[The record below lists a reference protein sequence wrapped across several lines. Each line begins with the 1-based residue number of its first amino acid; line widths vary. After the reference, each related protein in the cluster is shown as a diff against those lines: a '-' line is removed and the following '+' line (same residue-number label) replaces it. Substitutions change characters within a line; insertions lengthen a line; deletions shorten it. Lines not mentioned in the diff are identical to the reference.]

1 MFGWLLS
8 STIGILLV
16 LEQKAP
22 SPICFYV
29 EHEFREASLAGIPG
43 WGSIWNPQGDTD
55 AYVGK
60 DKVNGILKSNG
71 IYYWSRYQAR
81 TYRHRLHLCG
91 VSQVCVLGSCQ
102 IKDRWGT
109 LQLTPSLKCFYA
121 GHPNTEKC
129 RAVKWWPSAVS
140 WIKSLGKDSTFM
152 WSEGE
157 VGSFSKHPQIIIFC
171 SSFCAQAF
179 PRQVLDIQLKEWG
192 VG

>member
-1 MFGWLLS
+1 MFGCLLL

-71 IYYWSRYQAR
+71 IYYWSRYQAQ

-140 WIKSLGKDSTFM
+140 WIKSLGK
-152 WSEGE
+152 
-157 VGSFSKHPQIIIFC
+157 
-171 SSFCAQAF
+171 
-179 PRQVLDIQLKEWG
+179 L
-192 VG
+192 